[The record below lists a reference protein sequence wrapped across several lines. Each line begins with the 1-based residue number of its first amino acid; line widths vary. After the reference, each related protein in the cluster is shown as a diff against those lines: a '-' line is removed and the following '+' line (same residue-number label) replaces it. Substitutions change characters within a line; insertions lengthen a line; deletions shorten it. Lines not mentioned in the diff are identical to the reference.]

1 MESPY
6 QTPAEPSKMYGGDNA
21 SGLFEPL
28 YRKRIWMRILGI
40 ALILLGGLYCLT
52 IVGAIFGIPMIF
64 AGIFMNQAAGH
75 IEAGF
80 MGNPAR
86 LYEGS
91 QKLASALQVGGII
104 ILIISVIMILY
115 FGAVIVFVFF
125 GVAAQNF

>member
-6 QTPAEPSKMYGGDNA
+6 QTPTEPAKGFGGDNA

-28 YRKRIWMRILGI
+28 YQKRIWIRILGI
-40 ALILLGGLYCLT
+40 ALILLGALYCIT
-52 IVGAIFGIPMIF
+52 IIGAIFGIPMIF
-64 AGIFMNQAAGH
+64 AGVFMNQAAGH

-91 QKLASALQVGGII
+91 RKLASALQMGGII

-115 FGAVIVFVFF
+115 FGAIIMMLFF
-125 GVAAQNF
+125 GIAAQNF